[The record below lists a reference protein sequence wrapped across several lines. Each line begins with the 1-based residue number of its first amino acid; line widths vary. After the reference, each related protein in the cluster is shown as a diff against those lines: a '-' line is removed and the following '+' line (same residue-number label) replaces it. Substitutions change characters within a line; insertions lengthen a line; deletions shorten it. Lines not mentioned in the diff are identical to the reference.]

1 MKLTLLSPD
10 DIKSRQSIARQYFF
24 LFEINSEDIGISKLK
39 SQLKLLPSSWCAF
52 GYHPLSPLINT
63 TTPFFAEPTP
73 FKSANCPSP
82 SPFLGNSLLFISFS
96 WPPINQIFS
105 EPA

>member
-39 SQLKLLPSSWCAF
+39 SQLKLLPSSWCAL

-63 TTPFFAEPTP
+63 PPFL
-73 FKSANCPSP
+73 PSP
-82 SPFLGNSLLFISFS
+82 
-96 WPPINQIFS
+96 PPLNLQTVQAPPHF
-105 EPA
+105 